1 VASDGFQAVMRRQ
14 GSAPG
19 DLSTLYIASLT
30 AHNMATV
37 AVTAVSI
44 PGTLARSAKMSAE
57 GWMMFVPTD
66 DEKYVHVLM
75 AVNTPDNHRGWM
87 DVATILAGKLDTIV
101 TTSTGLLVVASDAP
115 VPVAGQPVAG
125 AFLHSWA
132 ALLPLD
138 AITSIVHSAD
148 GAPGVAPKPGY
159 SVNEL
164 SSGLLSLLINR
175 SQTTHGNPNMTTVLP
190 SSLQK
195 HEPWRALPMMQLI
208 IVIAVA
214 VVVLVGLGL
223 YVGWRCRSHRNA
235 VAFERLYSEVSYV
248 SGMVCQHCKYTRTR
262 ARAYLCNQAA
272 GEVVDEIADEVGQ
285 KLTGLHLQ
293 VLIIDRHADIHVLTG

>member
-1 VASDGFQAVMRRQ
+1 
-14 GSAPG
+14 
-19 DLSTLYIASLT
+19 
-30 AHNMATV
+30 
-37 AVTAVSI
+37 
-44 PGTLARSAKMSAE
+44 
-57 GWMMFVPTD
+57 MFVPTD

-75 AVNTPDNHRGWM
+75 AVNTPDNHRGWV

-125 AFLHSWA
+125 GFLHSWA

-164 SSGLLSLLINR
+164 SSGLLSLLIKP

-195 HEPWRALPMMQLI
+195 RRPWRALTVTELS
-208 IVIAVA
+208 VTIAAA

-223 YVGWRCRSHRNA
+223 YIGWRWRSRQNT
-235 VAFERLYSEVSYV
+235 VAFHHLLSDVSNA
-248 SGMVCQHCKYTRTR
+248 SGMEC
-262 ARAYLCNQAA
+262 
-272 GEVVDEIADEVGQ
+272 
-285 KLTGLHLQ
+285 
-293 VLIIDRHADIHVLTG
+293 